1 MDKYSLATDNPIE
14 TISGYFTC
22 ADNTVGF
29 ICSNQLKKKDDG
41 TYLNDNLFESF
52 CKYDRSKCYS
62 SFSAEYAEEQSN
74 EGKLVSVE
82 EHMPMQAGTTANFG
96 SGDVCSWHLQADTQ
110 YSPFRKMQVN
120 FTISEGS

>member
-1 MDKYSLATDNPIE
+1 L
-14 TISGYFTC
+14 
-22 ADNTVGF
+22 
-29 ICSNQLKKKDDG
+29 
-41 TYLNDNLFESF
+41 

-62 SFSAEYAEEQSN
+62 SYSAEYAEKQSN

-120 FTISEGS
+120 FTVGEGSTAKVVYYVGKSYSEILGSGEGDGIVVSDPFKSVKVGADEEIVIIV